1 MSRRTGSSAFADDDA
16 EKISR
21 LDQVAQ
27 CSESCGMRPRHFYV
41 YILASKIGGTLYIGV
56 TNDLIRRVAEHRL
69 KLVESFTEKYDVARL
84 VYYEQ
89 FDDAENAIKREKR
102 LKKWNRAWKIRLIE
116 GNNPN
121 WEDLYPGI
129 AGPP

>member
-1 MSRRTGSSAFADDDA
+1 
-16 EKISR
+16 
-21 LDQVAQ
+21 
-27 CSESCGMRPRHFYV
+27 MRPRHFYV

-56 TNDLIRRVAEHRL
+56 TSDLIRRVAEHRL
-69 KLVESFTEKYDVARL
+69 KLAGSFTEKYDVARL

-89 FDDAENAIKREKR
+89 FDDSENAIKREKR

-116 GNNPN
+116 ENNPN

-129 AGPP
+129 AGAP